1 MTVDLFR
8 QLGFL
13 LLGGLFVWA
22 GFLHFLTFKEVVAQ
36 MAEKGIAAPAPLL
49 AAGSVVELIGGFLLI
64 VGFARPLAAIA
75 LILFTAAASLM
86 MLDFWR
92 YSGMERLALRSAFL
106 TNVALIGGLILAAPS
121 PEA

>member
-1 MTVDLFR
+1 MAVDLFR

-22 GFLHFLTFKEVVAQ
+22 GILHFLTFRDVVTQ

-49 AAGSVVELIGGFLLI
+49 AAGSVVELLGGLLLI
-64 VGFARPLAAIA
+64 IGFARPWAAIA
-75 LILFTAAASLM
+75 LILFTTAASLM

-106 TNVALIGGLILAAPS
+106 TNMALIGGLLLAATAGS
-121 PEA
+121 